1 MFVLSFDLLTFNKS
15 PDQQMP
21 SLQKRKK
28 QRISQPCDNVTKCL
42 REINL
47 KGRKIVFQCVVS
59 ETLFITRQVG
69 PSALCFVHDL
79 RWNKMVMGT
88 LARQACSFHGRG
100 EGEQNTPCKD
110 KSLDMG
116 KRGVQKEKGVI
127 REGNGGIIQIGYT
140 CIKLLNSKKHKT
152 FDAKKW

>member
-1 MFVLSFDLLTFNKS
+1 MLEGNQF
-15 PDQQMP
+15 
-21 SLQKRKK
+21 
-28 QRISQPCDNVTKCL
+28 
-42 REINL
+42 
-47 KGRKIVFQCVVS
+47 KGRKMVFQCVVS

-69 PSALCFVHDL
+69 PIALCFVHDL
-79 RWNKMVMGT
+79 RWNRMAMGT

-116 KRGVQKEKGVI
+116 KEKVQKEKGVI

-140 CIKLLNSKKHKT
+140 CIKLLNSKKHKI
-152 FDAKKW
+152 FDAKNGKF